1 MRRTHSPGTTS
12 SSNPT
17 SSAQLKNEAEE
28 TANAVKNLA
37 KVIRDA
43 AISTREAVKAFSDS
57 GVVMELA
64 ESIQA
69 AALAARDTAQGV
81 SATTRDLHENRTAPE
96 VASAV
101 QQTLSSVEETGDIV
115 NQTADQISKTAPR
128 KTGTSVKV
136 VNRISKSRRPTASKH
151 VRSPS
156 TTHKTKAQN
165 EVKRLKKRTN
175 MTTKVKKKKKEKKK

>member
-1 MRRTHSPGTTS
+1 MRRTHSLGTTS

-17 SSAQLKNEAEE
+17 SRAQLKNEAEE
-28 TANAVKNLA
+28 TANAVKNVA

-57 GVVMELA
+57 GVAMELA

-81 SATTRDLHENRTAPE
+81 SATTRELRENRTAPE

-115 NQTADQISKTAPR
+115 NQTAEQVTKADPR
-128 KTGTSVKV
+128 KTGISVKV
-136 VNRISKSRRPTASKH
+136 VNRRTKSRRLNTSKYA
-151 VRSPS
+151 RKPL
-156 TTHKTKAQN
+156 TKDKTKAQN
-165 EVKRLKKRTN
+165 EAKRLKKRTN
-175 MTTKVKKKKKEKKK
+175 MTIKVKKK

>member
-1 MRRTHSPGTTS
+1 MKRTHSLGTTS

-17 SSAQLKNEAEE
+17 SRAQLKNEAEE
-28 TANAVKNLA
+28 TANAVKNVA

-57 GVVMELA
+57 GVAMELA

-81 SATTRDLHENRTAPE
+81 SATTRELRENRTAPE

-115 NQTADQISKTAPR
+115 NQTAEQVTKAAPR
-128 KTGTSVKV
+128 KTGIS
-136 VNRISKSRRPTASKH
+136 VNRKTKSRRLNTSKYA
-151 VRSPS
+151 RKPL
-156 TTHKTKAQN
+156 TKDKTEVQN
-165 EVKRLKKRTN
+165 EPKRLKKRTN
-175 MTTKVKKKKKEKKK
+175 MTTKVKKK

>member
-1 MRRTHSPGTTS
+1 MRRTHSLGTTS

-17 SSAQLKNEAEE
+17 SRAQLKNEAEE
-28 TANAVKNLA
+28 TANAVKNVA

-57 GVVMELA
+57 GVAMELA

-81 SATTRDLHENRTAPE
+81 SATTRELRENRTAPE

-115 NQTADQISKTAPR
+115 NETAEQVTKAAPR
-128 KTGTSVKV
+128 KTGISVKV
-136 VNRISKSRRPTASKH
+136 VNRKTKSRRLNASKH
-151 VRSPS
+151 AREPL
-156 TTHKTKAQN
+156 TKDKTEAQN
-165 EVKRLKKRTN
+165 EAKRLKKRTN
-175 MTTKVKKKKKEKKK
+175 MTTKVKKK